1 MERSPTHVPMCSKVN
16 SGNIRLPLRSFASI
30 GVPLDV
36 LDKIDEVISDVISG
50 QGDIPIE
57 PETARQRSHSRLAHA
72 EQHHVI
78 CDSSYIPLNQETFN
92 WPSTQQPDGFAPS
105 SSHQSE
111 RIVVAELISSI
122 LSTGASSAMWFL
134 SALSPSCF
142 GCSVRFYS
150 LPFLSQYNQPPVM
163 NKCEQETFSCGLSFV
178 FVFLSFASSSSLSLV
193 IHLISFLSFAIDKLW
208 TFQLPGTCCYCLIW
222 LKAKK
227 PLRK

>member
-1 MERSPTHVPMCSKVN
+1 MQ
-16 SGNIRLPLRSFASI
+16 SFASI

-57 PETARQRSHSRLAHA
+57 PETARQRSHSRLAYA

-78 CDSSYIPLNQETFN
+78 CDSSYIPSNQETFN
-92 WPSTQQPDGFAPS
+92 WPSTQQADGFASS

-122 LSTGASSAMWFL
+122 LSTGASSAMWLF
-134 SALSPSCF
+134 SALFPSCF

-163 NKCEQETFSCGLSFV
+163 NKCEQETFSCSLSFV
-178 FVFLSFASSSSLSLV
+178 FVFLSCRFLFFSLV
-193 IHLISFLSFAIDKLW
+193 IQHISFLSFASDKHW

-222 LKAKK
+222 LKAKEK
-227 PLRK
+227 LRNRLRVLCAICFYVVRKRTCR